1 MLTDKGGGGGGWV
14 NIFYLISDEMI
25 WKVWKAW
32 SEYSFCP
39 KTLTW
44 NNDRSLYAKL
54 AFDEVSTVFDDI
66 IIFAKFC
73 ISLELFNLAN
83 M

>member
-1 MLTDKGGGGGGWV
+1 MKWYERFEKPDLRIV
-14 NIFYLISDEMI
+14 F
-25 WKVWKAW
+25 A
-32 SEYSFCP
+32 P
-39 KTLTW
+39 TLTW